1 MQRQTES
8 SDLYKAL
15 VEALSEN
22 VLPTASIGVIFLG
35 IGLYTYSQTG
45 AALALGLTILGGL
58 ASVLKVFLI
67 LFHRRTMVV
76 RSPTLRAIKRFEV
89 GHAIATWCMAA
100 PLGAL
105 SALMFSLPE
114 PHLHVVGTAL
124 LFGYCAGVATR
135 ISVRPVI
142 AIGAVMFAA
151 APAITSALLFIQDA
165 RLMIA
170 AVFVLFFLNALETI
184 SHLHRNASRLIA
196 MRLKLAN
203 LARLDPLTSLRNR
216 LGLQEAFNALP
227 RSRGG
232 SVAVHAF
239 DLDGFKS
246 VNDQFGH
253 ATGDR
258 LLQALSE
265 RLRRVVGQNGVVARV
280 GGDEFVVL
288 QTGLDSESAPGL
300 LASNIHREL
309 TEPYEVGT
317 GQPVQIGLSL
327 GFSIADESTAS
338 LDSLVRE
345 ADSTSYQVKRTGGGF
360 RSHRIQQSGQ
370 TIAQKSGHT
379 RQKPD
384 VLTSEELPI
393 QVPYV

>member
-15 VEALSEN
+15 VEALSDN
-22 VLPTASIGVIFLG
+22 VLPTASIGLILLG
-35 IGLYTYSQTG
+35 SGLYTYSQTN
-45 AALALGLTILGGL
+45 AAVALALTVFGSV

-67 LFHRRTMVV
+67 FFHRRTMRVQ
-76 RSPTLRAIKRFEV
+76 SPTLWVIRRFEV

-100 PLGAL
+100 PIGAL
-105 SALMFSLPE
+105 SALMFSWPE
-114 PHLHVVGTAL
+114 LHLHVLGTAL
-124 LFGYCAGVATR
+124 LFGYCAGVVTR

-142 AIGAVMFAA
+142 AIGAVTLAA
-151 APAITSALLFIQDA
+151 APAITSALMFTQDA
-165 RLMIA
+165 RILIA
-170 AVFVLFFLNALETI
+170 AVFVLFFLNAVETI

-196 MRLKLAN
+196 MRLKVAN

-227 RSRGG
+227 PNRSGAI
-232 SVAVHAF
+232 AVHVF

-288 QTGLDSESAPGL
+288 QTGLDSESGSDL
-300 LASNIHREL
+300 MASNIHREL

-317 GQPVQIGLSL
+317 GQPVHIGLSL
-327 GFSIADESTAS
+327 GFSIADDSGAS
-338 LDSLVRE
+338 LDTLVRE
-345 ADSTSYQVKRTGGGF
+345 ADAASYDVKRSGGGF
-360 RSHRIQQSGQ
+360 RPHRSRQSGLR
-370 TIAQKSGHT
+370 IAQKSGQERH
-379 RQKPD
+379 KPD
-384 VLTSEELPI
+384 VLTSEGRLAVQGP
-393 QVPYV
+393 

>member
-15 VEALSEN
+15 VEALSDN
-22 VLPTASIGVIFLG
+22 VLPTASIGLILLG
-35 IGLYTYSQTG
+35 SGLYTYSQTND
-45 AALALGLTILGGL
+45 AVALALTIFGGL

-67 LFHRRTMVV
+67 FFHRRTMRVQ
-76 RSPTLRAIKRFEV
+76 SPTLSVIRRFETS
-89 GHAIATWCMAA
+89 HAIATWCMAA
-100 PLGAL
+100 PIGAL

-114 PHLHVVGTAL
+114 LHLHVVGTAL

-142 AIGAVMFAA
+142 AMGAVILAA
-151 APAITSALLFIQDA
+151 APAIASALMFTQDA
-165 RLMIA
+165 RLLIA
-170 AVFVLFFLNALETI
+170 AVFVLFFLNAVETI
-184 SHLHRNASRLIA
+184 THLHRNASRLIA
-196 MRLKLAN
+196 MRLKVAN

-227 RSRGG
+227 PDRGG
-232 SVAVHAF
+232 AIAVHAF

-265 RLRRVVGQNGVVARV
+265 RLRRVVGHNGVVARV

-288 QTGLDSESAPGL
+288 QTGLDSESGPGL
-300 LASNIHREL
+300 MASNIHREL
-309 TEPYEVGT
+309 TQPYEVGT
-317 GQPVQIGLSL
+317 GQPVHIGLSL
-327 GFSIADESTAS
+327 GFSIADESGGS
-338 LDSLVRE
+338 LDALVRE
-345 ADSTSYQVKRTGGGF
+345 ADAASYDVKRSGGGF
-360 RSHRIQQSGQ
+360 RAHLSPQWVQ
-370 TIAQKSGHT
+370 TEAPRSGHA
-379 RQKPD
+379 RRKPE
-384 VLTSEELPI
+384 VLTPQGRLAI
-393 QVPYV
+393 